1 MFHSHQRKEGLSAA
15 IFGLW
20 RNWTI
25 AIGFLAV
32 LSFVSP
38 LISQAWLAPVCI
50 ALFLGLQWV
59 RAVMGNQDVP
69 VCSRLYKEVSVIIL
83 VITCVVLVRY
93 FLTGGE
99 GAFELTGQPVNSNG
113 PLLGILISAPVTA
126 LVTAFFLLQ
135 KREPLVCQLCHLRY
149 GNVVKNGFIGTLYQR
164 EWRYQTRLLM
174 GLALLLGVVDWTY
187 YLSHYINVNLNRA
200 DYFFFLWLPL
210 ALYVISLVYLGWRYY
225 SLWVF
230 YCHNDEGHLVVNPS
244 STTVRFLVLFDDRI
258 LLDIRRTDK
267 FFNNGAVI
275 KRFDTPAV
283 TTLPYQERYD
293 AGRAAQ
299 LFQQISGIPGA
310 EVRPMYDSPDNVTYR
325 NIFHFFAFVDSK
337 ELVAGSK
344 LEGEWFSLGE
354 LRQLMEQHLTGN
366 DLNSEMARIYRV
378 AMAWKTYDRE
388 GRRLYK
394 IKHYRPT
401 FRLKDIRGW
410 DVDYNDGHWL
420 EVGRLNEDSHLFR
433 IRRFMKRLEKKIRRS
448 TPVTN
453 IFA

>member
-113 PLLGILISAPVTA
+113 PLFGILISAPVTA

-210 ALYVISLVYLGWRYY
+210 ALYVISRMALLFPVG
-225 SLWVF
+225 
-230 YCHNDEGHLVVNPS
+230 
-244 STTVRFLVLFDDRI
+244 FL
-258 LLDIRRTDK
+258 
-267 FFNNGAVI
+267 
-275 KRFDTPAV
+275 
-283 TTLPYQERYD
+283 LP
-293 AGRAAQ
+293 
-299 LFQQISGIPGA
+299 
-310 EVRPMYDSPDNVTYR
+310 
-325 NIFHFFAFVDSK
+325 
-337 ELVAGSK
+337 
-344 LEGEWFSLGE
+344 
-354 LRQLMEQHLTGN
+354 
-366 DLNSEMARIYRV
+366 
-378 AMAWKTYDRE
+378 
-388 GRRLYK
+388 
-394 IKHYRPT
+394 
-401 FRLKDIRGW
+401 
-410 DVDYNDGHWL
+410 
-420 EVGRLNEDSHLFR
+420 
-433 IRRFMKRLEKKIRRS
+433 
-448 TPVTN
+448 
-453 IFA
+453 